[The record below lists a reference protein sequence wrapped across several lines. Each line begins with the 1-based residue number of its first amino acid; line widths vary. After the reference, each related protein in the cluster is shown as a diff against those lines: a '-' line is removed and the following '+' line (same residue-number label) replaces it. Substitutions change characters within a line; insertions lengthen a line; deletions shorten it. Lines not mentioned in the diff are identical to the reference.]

1 MNDELGH
8 GPRLSDEEYDRRVVE
23 LYRGLSPDLSSEQ
36 EAYVRRQELELAID
50 HRLGKDFPHSRRD
63 ALWAIQQRVERR
75 RTWLMARHI
84 LRWLLPGGVDRGAN
98 RLASYLVKE
107 YEKELTRA
115 ELQSFFR
122 D

>member
-1 MNDELGH
+1 
-8 GPRLSDEEYDRRVVE
+8 
-23 LYRGLSPDLSSEQ
+23 
-36 EAYVRRQELELAID
+36 
-50 HRLGKDFPHSRRD
+50 
-63 ALWAIQQRVERR
+63 
-75 RTWLMARHI
+75 MARHI